1 MRYTL
6 GPAVILTLLLT
17 LSLHAQE
24 TRRQYLSGKGTA
36 DAVPWE
42 FLCSSGAKS
51 GEWTTIPVPSC
62 WDALGFGTLNYYRDG
77 ENPEQGKRS
86 EERRVGKERAGRRR
100 ARTGTGCGMGVAS
113 ETVAHAV

>member
-24 TRRQYLSGKGTA
+24 TRRQYLSGKGTD

-42 FLCSSGAKS
+42 FFCSAGAKS
-51 GEWTTIPVPSC
+51 GAWTTIPVPSC
-62 WDALGFGTLNYYRDG
+62 WDALGFGTLNYREDG
-77 ENPEQGKRS
+77 EVAEQGKYRH
-86 EERRVGKERAGRRR
+86 RFRVPAGWREGRVVLVFD
-100 ARTGTGCGMGVAS
+100 GVL
-113 ETVAHAV
+113 TDT